1 MTVQVKICGLRTT
14 ETLDAALDA
23 GADFFG
29 LVFYDPSPR
38 SLPREQAARLV
49 RHAAG
54 RAKSVA
60 LLVDPTDA
68 EVQAVIDEVNP
79 DYLQLHGA
87 ESPER
92 VREIRELA
100 GRPVIK
106 AIKVAAAQDAAA
118 ARTFDEAADLILFD
132 AKAPEGGD
140 AWLPGGNGIAFD
152 WQALADVKDL
162 DSFILS
168 GGLDPDNVGQA
179 IAQTGARMVDVS
191 SGVERAPGE
200 KDPGLVRRFV
210 TIAKAAPATDGSS

>member
-14 ETLDAALDA
+14 ETLDAALGA
-23 GADFFG
+23 GADLFG
-29 LVFYDPSPR
+29 LVFYEPSPR
-38 SLPREQAARLV
+38 NLPREQAALLV

-68 EVQAVIDEVNP
+68 DVRAVIDEVNP
-79 DYLQLHGA
+79 DYVQLHGS
-87 ESPER
+87 ESPAR
-92 VREIRELA
+92 VREIRALA

-106 AIKVAAAQDAAA
+106 AIKVASARDAAA
-118 ARTFDEAADLILFD
+118 AHAFDEAADLILFD
-132 AKAPEGGD
+132 AKAPDGGD

-152 WQALADVKDL
+152 WQALAGAKDL

-168 GGLDPDNVGQA
+168 GGLNPDNVGQA
-179 IAQTGARMVDVS
+179 IAQTGAHMVDVS

-200 KDPGLVRRFV
+200 KDPDLVRRFV
-210 TIAKAAPATDGSS
+210 NVAKAAPATEGSS